1 MASLSMSGN
10 MCCRAYVHQKAT
22 VKEAIQVPRRSCIMV
37 EATTMKLYSLI
48 NLCRNVSACLD
59 FMNKANFNPSAFY
72 ADMESRH
79 K

>member
-1 MASLSMSGN
+1 M
-10 MCCRAYVHQKAT
+10 HQKVT
-22 VKEAIQVPRRSCIMV
+22 VKEAIQVLLSPRIIV
-37 EATTMKLYSLI
+37 EASTMKLYSLI
-48 NLCRNVSACLD
+48 NLCRSVSACLD

>member
-22 VKEAIQVPRRSCIMV
+22 VKEAIQVPRSPCIIV

-48 NLCRNVSACLD
+48 NLCPNVVACLD
-59 FMNKANFNPSAFY
+59 FMDN
-72 ADMESRH
+72 DIG
-79 K
+79 